1 MMSTQSSEYDWF
13 FEIPWVQT
21 PNFRLLNGWSFLTF
35 FWRFKDFHQ
44 RCKASINLVCKSS
57 SRHFIENVL
66 VPGSEELWDKFAD
79 RCKLV
84 FWQVKASLFLPCDD
98 VIIRDFRFNENISY
112 YPVVDSF
119 SNNYWKFQQVEIWT
133 NGANIGCF
141 ATKICSFCYIPTTV
155 MYITVFFSKKC
166 SNKLY
171 GCITFLFKSF
181 TVSFSSEQ
189 AIHSRRAPQLHFP
202 TVNVSKFA
210 QHYLELFL
218 KILMKE

>member
-1 MMSTQSSEYDWF
+1 
-13 FEIPWVQT
+13 
-21 PNFRLLNGWSFLTF
+21 
-35 FWRFKDFHQ
+35 
-44 RCKASINLVCKSS
+44 
-57 SRHFIENVL
+57 
-66 VPGSEELWDKFAD
+66 
-79 RCKLV
+79 
-84 FWQVKASLFLPCDD
+84 
-98 VIIRDFRFNENISY
+98 
-112 YPVVDSF
+112 
-119 SNNYWKFQQVEIWT
+119 
-133 NGANIGCF
+133 
-141 ATKICSFCYIPTTV
+141 